1 MTLPFLQFTLAPTP
15 VVGHFV
21 MPFLAPQRVKR
32 RSAMALPPDL
42 PVLGNSLALDLE
54 TFPELGWI
62 SAYLAELNRLQ
73 AEVYRLSQAIQ
84 TVGEAGEVYHDY
96 WIEPYIKTK
105 NGKQY
110 TYHQLRWLTGERKK
124 SGQPKVKT
132 QHLSDIRLGEVRAA
146 IDRGHQVEVLERQ
159 RQQVEAEITRL
170 KQLVRG
176 TGRRLER
183 LASQNR
189 VIQAQGG

>member
-1 MTLPFLQFTLAPTP
+1 MALPFLQFTLAPTP

-32 RSAMALPPDL
+32 RSAIALPPDL
-42 PVLGNSLALDLE
+42 PVLGNSLVLDLE
-54 TFPELGWI
+54 TFPELRWI

-73 AEVYRLSQAIQ
+73 TEVDRLSQAIQ
-84 TVGEAGEVYHDY
+84 AVSEAGEVYHDY

-146 IDRGHQVEVLERQ
+146 IDRGHQVEALERQ
-159 RQQVEAEITRL
+159 RQQVEAEMARL
-170 KQLVRG
+170 KRLVRG
-176 TGRRLER
+176 TGRRLEH
-183 LASQNR
+183 LTSQKGLT
-189 VIQAQGG
+189 QAQGG